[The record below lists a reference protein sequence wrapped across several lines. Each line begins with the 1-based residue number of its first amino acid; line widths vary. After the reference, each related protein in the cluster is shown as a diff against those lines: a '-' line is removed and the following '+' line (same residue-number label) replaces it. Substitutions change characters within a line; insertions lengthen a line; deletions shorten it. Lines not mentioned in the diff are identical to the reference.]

1 MHQVSSR
8 RLQLSIVHRLLP
20 AFEVFFSPFLSA
32 AVVPIDVESPSHPL
46 TLVDVLFAFEKLFFF
61 YLLPS
66 VYFVTYTSETKHFT
80 VQ

>member
-8 RLQLSIVHRLLP
+8 RLELSIVHHLLP
-20 AFEVFFSPFLSA
+20 AFEVVFFPFLFA

-46 TLVDVLFAFEKLFFF
+46 TLVDVLFAFKKLFSF
-61 YLLPS
+61 YLPPL
-66 VYFVTYTSETKHFT
+66 VYFVTYTSKTKHFT